1 MKKISKYYFISLRE
15 RKNFGYRCWPG
26 NVAQLKIENKK
37 EIEFKINEIKILFFY
52 YFFFQE
58 CPNGVVDEQSF
69 KEIFVQFFPQ
79 GGTFLILGAKFE
91 LELIFSPQRSC
102 QYLLIHPGSGRIY
115 SFSSFFSRRLRNTID
130 AMIGRKF
137 LLFHSSFSKFIILF
151 FSPAQK
157 ILGSF
162 PRKVYLR

>member
-1 MKKISKYYFISLRE
+1 MKKISKYYFILE
-15 RKNFGYRCWPG
+15 RKKNFGYGCWPG

-37 EIEFKINEIKILFFY
+37 GIEFKINEIKILFFFC
-52 YFFFQE
+52 YFILFYFFQE

-79 GGTFLILGAKFE
+79 GGTFLLLGAKFE
-91 LELIFSPQRSC
+91 LELVLSPQRSC
-102 QYLLIHPGSGRIY
+102 QYLLIHQVQAEC
-115 SFSSFFSRRLRNTID
+115 SFHPFSHRLRNTIV

-137 LLFHSSFSKFIILF
+137 LFSIHLFKFIFDL
-151 FSPAQK
+151 
-157 ILGSF
+157 SF